1 MRCNVIDFEMR
12 TNNDSTYEDHF
23 CHNESDAKGTLEFLG
38 ERMYI
43 EVDVTQKD
51 AGSYIGGTI
60 YFSSGEYTGDVMMD
74 FMFNTAVN
82 IYKGDDVI
90 FRHYDRHW
98 RFPDDGLDD
107 VTPDYTI
114 PNPAIEWIKETMG
127 ASFALLFPL
136 PMIIAKNTPMCVE
149 KFTTLAMILNAVIWD
164 TASINK

>member
-74 FMFNTAVN
+74 FMFNTVVN

-114 PNPAIEWIKETMG
+114 PNPAIEWIKENYGGFFCSTL
-127 ASFALLFPL
+127 SFADDYSKKHPD
-136 PMIIAKNTPMCVE
+136 VR
-149 KFTTLAMILNAVIWD
+149 
-164 TASINK
+164 

>member
-1 MRCNVIDFEMR
+1 MRCNVIDFEMH
-12 TNNDSTYEDHF
+12 TNNDSTYEDRF

-107 VTPDYTI
+107 VTHDYKI
-114 PNPAIEWIKETMG
+114 LNPAIEWIKENYGGFFYSTL
-127 ASFALLFPL
+127 SFADDYS
-136 PMIIAKNTPMCVE
+136 KKHTDVR
-149 KFTTLAMILNAVIWD
+149 
-164 TASINK
+164 